1 MWKIVYFKPLQMHRS
16 NFGVQGL
23 LRGQNVSFG
32 YQVVNNKPSK
42 IEYYEL
48 RTMRPAG
55 GINSSA
61 SDMANWLLAWEHWE
75 IQRPPSAT

>member
-1 MWKIVYFKPLQMHRS
+1 MEDSLFKPLQMHRS

-23 LRGQNVSFG
+23 LSEQNVSFG
-32 YQVVNNKPSK
+32 YQVVDNKPSK

-48 RTMRPAG
+48 RAMRPAG

-61 SDMANWLLAWEHWE
+61 SDMANWLLAWVNTGKFKGH
-75 IQRPPSAT
+75 QVLP